1 MAEKKEAEILA
12 RTFRDRMSVYRK
24 EMRVNPETKE
34 SREVE
39 IPVYENVICALSL
52 GSMDVPQRKE
62 FHGEKQMGAVIFT
75 PPGIFLKDN
84 DRAAI
89 TTQAGQSFSGR
100 TGRTFAYISHGETPF
115 DPEAVT

>member
-1 MAEKKEAEILA
+1 MAGKKEAEILA

-39 IPVYENVICALSL
+39 IPVYEPQNCALSQ
-52 GSMDVPQRKE
+52 GSMEEPQRKE
-62 FHGEKQMGAVIFT
+62 FHGDKQMGALIFT

>member
-52 GSMDVPQRKE
+52 GSMDVPQERISWRE
-62 FHGEKQMGAVIFT
+62 ADGCGDLYA
-75 PPGIFLKDN
+75 
-84 DRAAI
+84 
-89 TTQAGQSFSGR
+89 SGD
-100 TGRTFAYISHGETPF
+100 IP
-115 DPEAVT
+115 